1 MFLTK
6 SSTPVIGWVAALLGF
21 IMNGIFI
28 AQSAVGLDNI
38 GLCIILFTIVIYLLM
53 TPLTYQQQKFSRLS
67 AKMQPEVQAI
77 QNKYKGKNNDQ
88 AAMAKMNEE
97 TQAVYAKYGVNPMG
111 SCLQLLIQMP
121 ILFALY
127 RVIWNIPAYVDK
139 VKNAFMPLAT
149 ALLETSGAEEYMS
162 EAASSLNVSF
172 KSMTDLTLIDV
183 LYKFKPANWTSL
195 AEAFPDLSET
205 IETTRTQVDHMNY
218 FLGLNIADSP
228 MNIIK
233 SALSS
238 GAILLVIGAALIPI
252 LAAVTQWLNAKLMT
266 NNNSGTTDENN
277 TMAQSMKTMNTM
289 MPLMSA
295 FFCLTLPV
303 GLGIYWIA
311 GAVVRSIQQV
321 VLNKKID
328 QIDVDELVKQNF
340 DKLNEKRAKE
350 GLPAQKMTSSA
361 TMSTRNIDAGSQ
373 GKTLAQKA
381 GAGKRS
387 NASASADTGSDT
399 PDASAASPSKYKPG
413 SLAAKAHKVEEYNR
427 THSKK

>member
-6 SSTPVIGWVAALLGF
+6 SSTPVIGWFAAILGF

-28 AQSAVGLDNI
+28 AQSAIGLDNI

-53 TPLTYQQQKFSRLS
+53 TPLTIQQQKFSRLS
-67 AKMQPEVQAI
+67 SKMNPELQAI
-77 QNKYKGKNNDQ
+77 QKKYKGKNQDQ

-111 SCLQLLIQMP
+111 SCLQMAIQLP
-121 ILFALY
+121 VLFALY

-139 VKNAFMPLAT
+139 VREAFIPLAD
-149 ALLETSGAEEYMS
+149 ALMKATGSESFLAEI
-162 EAASSLNVSF
+162 AKTLGVSF
-172 KSMTDLTLIDV
+172 KEMTQLTIVDV
-183 LYKFKPANWTSL
+183 LYKFKPANWAAL
-195 AEAFPDLSET
+195 LEKFPDLSDV
-205 IETTRTQVDHMNY
+205 IAKTRKSIDHMNY

-228 MNIIK
+228 WNIIRNAFTDK
-233 SALSS
+233 AF
-238 GAILLVIGAALIPI
+238 LLMIGAVMIPV

-266 NNNSGTTDENN
+266 STQESASNANAGGDN
-277 TMAQSMKTMNTM
+277 MAQTMKTMNNV

-321 VLNKKID
+321 VINRKIDKIDLDELMKENLEKLNKK
-328 QIDVDELVKQNF
+328 
-340 DKLNEKRAKE
+340 RAKQ
-350 GLPAQKMTSSA
+350 GLPPQKMTSNA
-361 TMSTRNIDAGSQ
+361 NISTRNIDVPVNKSF
-373 GKTLAQKA
+373 KPNPKAQLNK
-381 GAGKRS
+381 
-387 NASASADTGSDT
+387 
-399 PDASAASPSKYKPG
+399 DASKVSEQPADGKARPKNG
-413 SLAAKAHKVEEYNR
+413 SLASKAMMVKEYNE

>member
-6 SSTPVIGWVAALLGF
+6 SSAPVIGWFAALLGF
-21 IMNGIFI
+21 IMNAIFI

-53 TPLTYQQQKFSRLS
+53 TPLTIQQQKFSRLS
-67 AKMQPEVQAI
+67 SKMNPELQAI
-77 QNKYKGKNNDQ
+77 QKKYKGKNQDQ

-111 SCLQLLIQMP
+111 SCLQMAIQLP
-121 ILFALY
+121 VLFALY

-139 VKNAFMPLAT
+139 VKAAFLPLAD
-149 ALLETSGAEEYMS
+149 ALLKASGAETFMTD
-162 EAASSLNVSF
+162 AAKSVAVSF
-172 KSMTDLTLIDV
+172 KEMTQLTLVDV
-183 LYKFKPANWTSL
+183 LYKFKPANW
-195 AEAFPDLSET
+195 EALIEKFPDLSEL
-205 IETTRTQVDHMNY
+205 IATTRKQIDHMNY

-233 SALSS
+233 NAFIDK
-238 GAILLVIGAALIPI
+238 AFLLLIGAVMIPV

-266 NNNSGTTDENN
+266 SVTGSASGAANEAD
-277 TMAQSMKTMNTM
+277 TMGQTMKTMNNV

-321 VLNKKID
+321 LINRKID
-328 QIDVDELVKQNF
+328 NIDLDELMKQNLE
-340 DKLNEKRAKE
+340 KMNKKRAKQ
-350 GLPAQKMTSSA
+350 GLPPQKMTNNA
-361 TMSTRNIDAGSQ
+361 NITTRNIDVPVNKS
-373 GKTLAQKA
+373 
-381 GAGKRS
+381 
-387 NASASADTGSDT
+387 
-399 PDASAASPSKYKPG
+399 YKPNPKAQLNKDAAEAGEVKTGTTGKAKSG
-413 SLAAKAHKVEEYNR
+413 SLASKAMMVKEYNE